1 MGRHPTTSTTTNA
14 TTLHS
19 SIALLQERFRQL
31 QRMKE
36 LREEK
41 ELMKMFIE
49 AGKPKPN
56 VQLIDQN
63 EQQPSLFLHPDLLHP
78 SKFQHDLSHVS
89 SNFDTSLSIGLWP
102 CNKPATTTI
111 TSATTTTTNNVR
123 ETTSYVD
130 TSLHL

>member
-1 MGRHPTTSTTTNA
+1 MGRHPTTSTSTNT

-36 LREEK
+36 LREER
-41 ELMKMFIE
+41 ELMKMFVE
-49 AGKPKPN
+49 AGKAKPN
-56 VQLIDQN
+56 VQLVEQN

-78 SKFQHDLSHVS
+78 SKFEHDLSHVS

-102 CNKPATTTI
+102 YNNKPATTTI
-111 TSATTTTTNNVR
+111 TSATTNNVR
-123 ETTSYVD
+123 ETSSYVD